1 MPDLRRT
8 TSRRALLVVIL
19 IAVIAVIYTL
29 YPRGERT
36 LDPGKLAQNNL
47 FQALHALNTVQR
59 KDAASTDVTRLF
71 ASHLSGLPFPELAQQ
86 MNQLGLSWPMTV
98 PPEGSASTIFLAYGI
113 LKKIPDNRFGPND
126 RITLSF
132 TVADDG
138 QVKVTKASWTNAAA
152 HS

>member
-8 TSRRALLVVIL
+8 ASRRALLVLIL
-19 IAVIAVIYTL
+19 LAAIAAVYSL
-29 YPRGERT
+29 YPRGDRA
-36 LDPGKLAQNNL
+36 LDPGKFTQNNL
-47 FQALHALNTVQR
+47 FQALHALNAVDR
-59 KDAASTDVTRLF
+59 KGAATTDVTSVF
-71 ASHLSGLPFPELAQQ
+71 ASHLDGLPFPELAQQ
-86 MNQLGLSWPMTV
+86 MSQLGMSWPMTV

-132 TVADDG
+132 TVSDNG
-138 QVKVTKASWTNAAA
+138 QVKVTKASWVNATT